1 MPETPGSTDRV
12 SVLEAI
18 TDVGLR
24 QMELEESLRVL
35 LARVRDAFGVDTATI
50 LLYDSAAERLRVHAT
65 AGLEEE
71 VLHGV
76 TVELGAGFAGRVA
89 ATRAPLV
96 IDRVDATTVANP
108 LLWRRGL
115 RALLGV
121 PILARED
128 LVGVLHVGSTG
139 TRAFTEADTHLLR
152 LVADRVALAIQAEL
166 TSAERA
172 ATTALQRS
180 LLPTRFPVVDDLRF
194 AARYVPG
201 ATTGV
206 GGDWYDVFELPS
218 GRIGVAIGDV
228 SGHGLA
234 AAVVMGRL
242 RSALRAYA
250 LENDDPAEVLTK
262 LHRKVSHFEKRSMAT
277 VAYAVVDR
285 RTRRVALSSAG
296 HPPPV
301 IAVPGAASALVDV
314 PPDTPVGL
322 GLGAGRARRTTV
334 IDLPDRAV
342 LAFYTD
348 GLVER
353 RREPIDPYLDRLTE
367 AVTPQDPDTVCA
379 QVMEALVG
387 TDPTQDDIALLVMR
401 ACPV

>member
-1 MPETPGSTDRV
+1 MPEIPGSTDRV

-24 QMELEESLRVL
+24 QLELEESLRAL

-50 LLYDSAAERLRVHAT
+50 LLYDSAAERLTVHAT
-65 AGLEEE
+65 VGLEEE
-71 VLHGV
+71 IRHGV
-76 TVELGAGFAGRVA
+76 TIELGAGFAGRVA
-89 ATRAPLV
+89 ATRAPLLL
-96 IDRVDATTVANP
+96 DRVDRTTVANP

-115 RALLGV
+115 RSLLGV
-121 PILARED
+121 PILARDD

-139 TRAFTEADTHLLR
+139 DRAFTEGDTDLLR
-152 LVADRVALAIQAEL
+152 LVADRVALAIKAEL

-180 LLPTRFPVVDDLRF
+180 LLPTRFPDRDDLRF

-201 ATTGV
+201 TVTGV
-206 GGDWYDVFELPS
+206 GGDWYDVFELPT
-218 GRIGVAIGDV
+218 GLVGVAIGDV

-277 VAYAVVDR
+277 VAYAVVDPV
-285 RTRRVALSSAG
+285 TRRVTLSSAG

-301 IAVPGAASALVDV
+301 IAVPGVGSALVDV

-322 GLGAGRARRTTV
+322 GLGAARGRRNTV
-334 IDLPDRAV
+334 LDLPDGAV

-353 RREPIDPYLDRLTE
+353 RREPIDPYLQRLVA
-367 AVTPQDPDTVCA
+367 AVEPDEPDAVCA
-379 QVMEALVG
+379 QVMEALV
-387 TDPTQDDIALLVMR
+387 DQDATQDDIALLVMR
-401 ACPV
+401 STS